1 MDTTLGFAGY
11 TIAPFLDVLSLASLA
26 CASREWSIELQRCPY
41 TWKKAVEHL
50 LASRYPGFDPDYL
63 DAMPLDEL
71 RELLAFTARA
81 TKDIAAAPLEKKPTL
96 SAGTIMKRWKLDY
109 DTAFRAVIADCI
121 VDDLYPFA
129 TGKLRSRLTNSYID
143 PMAYYGFIATVLD
156 MLAIEYGDD
165 ETPVHPSALKPI
177 RLYQIPTDRDPEPD
191 ALQNTML
198 VLAGMTD
205 RITRLWMMVEFS
217 VLNPIIFQMIWVQYV
232 QLGLDAG
239 WEFVDDMTVNTI
251 LIYLRTAGV
260 EACPLLTRLTLALC
274 DTTACEAEG
283 LLG

>member
-1 MDTTLGFAGY
+1 MVGFG
-11 TIAPFLDVLSLASLA
+11 L
-26 CASREWSIELQRCPY
+26 
-41 TWKKAVEHL
+41 
-50 LASRYPGFDPDYL
+50 
-63 DAMPLDEL
+63 
-71 RELLAFTARA
+71 
-81 TKDIAAAPLEKKPTL
+81 
-96 SAGTIMKRWKLDY
+96 AGTL
-109 DTAFRAVIADCI
+109 TAHDIIGVPNDF
-121 VDDLYPFA
+121 
-129 TGKLRSRLTNSYID
+129 KLRSRLTNSYID